1 MTRVSFRLVRT
12 SASSFKSE
20 RQRWRLWPKKK
31 PRVIILPTSPATLF
45 PPLAAITEGHLCLK
59 HVTKWERGTGGELGR
74 PCPVVCCRGAYLQF
88 VWLLRRC
95 APLSAQRCGV
105 GGSSRKEKK
114 EREKEK
120 GGIQNGIFNHLR
132 GAAVRVPLAAFRRI
146 CPTLDPAA
154 LWLTQMRKR
163 VFFSLN
169 LLIDSPFALLES
181 LSSSFS
187 SSFSLLLSSWLHLLL
202 DDFVL

>member
-1 MTRVSFRLVRT
+1 MR
-12 SASSFKSE
+12 
-20 RQRWRLWPKKK
+20 
-31 PRVIILPTSPATLF
+31 
-45 PPLAAITEGHLCLK
+45 EGH
-59 HVTKWERGTGGELGR
+59 RGELGR
-74 PCPVVCCRGAYLQF
+74 PCPVVCCRGAYLQL

-105 GGSSRKEKK
+105 GGSSRKKKKK
-114 EREKEK
+114 EAKKEK

-163 VFFSLN
+163 VFLK
-169 LLIDSPFALLES
+169 
-181 LSSSFS
+181 SSNRQPLCAPRV
-187 SSFSLLLSSWLHLLL
+187 SLLLLLL
-202 DDFVL
+202 LLFSPPLLLTTSPAG